1 MVVGATSGIGE
12 GCALRLA
19 EAGFSVV
26 ALGRSTTR
34 GQQVVEQMKEQG
46 GADHTFVQ
54 VVFYQL
60 TKLL

>member
-1 MVVGATSGIGE
+1 
-12 GCALRLA
+12 
-19 EAGFSVV
+19 
-26 ALGRSTTR
+26 
-34 GQQVVEQMKEQG
+34 VEQMKEQG